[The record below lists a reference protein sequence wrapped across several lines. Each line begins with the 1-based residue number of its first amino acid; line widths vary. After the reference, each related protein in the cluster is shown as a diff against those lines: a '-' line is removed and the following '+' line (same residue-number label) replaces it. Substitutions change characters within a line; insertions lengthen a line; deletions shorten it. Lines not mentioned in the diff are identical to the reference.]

1 MFPWISGSPIIRMC
15 PKETE
20 VVSDQRVGMG
30 GSARFVLMKCSWV
43 PGRAVSGVVAAFV
56 LVVSVAA
63 GPHTAA
69 ALPAGVSGGDGS
81 APSGLVAEN
90 RDPSSRDGL
99 SGPGSDDPAAAV
111 LPTGTFGGGPQ
122 LAQGSGLSVSLAVGE
137 SAQGWEDPNY
147 GECTSAH
154 CRHLEIALHNASAGD
169 YDVACW
175 SSLDTER
182 PWYSDRW
189 HWPSSSY
196 WSKGGCWYGF
206 PGEQVWV
213 VVNGNVQSNVVTWP
227 QSSSQTGT
235 RSGSFIQVSA
245 GGESIRVG
253 YVPAVRWCA
262 GATERI
268 LGR

>member
-1 MFPWISGSPIIRMC
+1 M
-15 PKETE
+15 
-20 VVSDQRVGMG
+20 
-30 GSARFVLMKCSWV
+30 ACSWV
-43 PGRAVSGVVAAFV
+43 PGRAVLGAVAAFV

-69 ALPAGVSGGDGS
+69 ALPAGVSGGDGP
-81 APSGLVAEN
+81 APSGYEVGT

-99 SGPGSDDPAAAV
+99 SGPGPGDPAAAV
-111 LPTGTFGGGPQ
+111 LPTGAFGGGPQ
-122 LAQGSGLSVSLAVGE
+122 LAQGSGLSVSVAVGE
-137 SAQGWEDPNY
+137 SAQGWED
-147 GECTSAH
+147 A
-154 CRHLEIALHNASAGD
+154 D

-189 HWPSSSY
+189 HWPSSPN

-213 VVNGNVQSNVVTWP
+213 VINGNAKSNVVTWP

-245 GGESIRVG
+245 GYGHSCGIRTGGSVVCWG
-253 YVPAVRWCA
+253 NNAS
-262 GATERI
+262 GQATAP
-268 LGR
+268 